1 MGVLERPLGG
11 LADPLGRLMGA
22 VGVPPLVSAAS
33 DTTVRTDL
41 ALDVL
46 LDQMSMCD
54 ALAKVTPRKDSATVY
69 IIWNQG

>member
-11 LADPLGRLMGA
+11 LAGPLGRLMGA
-22 VGVPPLVSAAS
+22 VGVPPLVSAAN

-46 LDQMSMCD
+46 LVQMSMCD
-54 ALAKVTPRKDSATVY
+54 ALAKVARREVLVTGCIV
-69 IIWNQG
+69 WN